1 MADSSIPA
9 GQISRRRFALAVPM
23 LGSLGL
29 LATPSVW
36 ANAAHAHAATPLQ
49 RASRVLMG
57 TQVDMVVHGASSSAP
72 ALQAAMERAFA
83 HMQTLEA
90 MMSRFR
96 SDSVLQQ
103 INAQAGKAAVTVAP
117 EMMAVLGQARS
128 VWHASNGAFDPT
140 VGALAAWRFEP
151 GVQAMPSTAQISQA
165 LQHIG
170 ADKLQLSASNNT
182 ARLTQSGMALD
193 LGGIAKL
200 PILAA
205 GLAALQ
211 AQGVE
216 NALIN
221 GGGDVVTMGLNQGKA
236 WRIGIRDP
244 RQPSQLLGAVAIEGQ
259 GVVASSGDYER
270 CFERDGQRYHHV
282 LNPRTGWPTTQVHG
296 VALVA
301 RDVAAVNG
309 WGTALMVQGPA
320 AAPAWSQ
327 RHPEVALLLA
337 DRDGQVWQNAS
348 MAQQLQ
354 TA

>member
-1 MADSSIPA
+1 
-9 GQISRRRFALAVPM
+9 
-23 LGSLGL
+23 
-29 LATPSVW
+29 
-36 ANAAHAHAATPLQ
+36 
-49 RASRVLMG
+49 
-57 TQVDMVVHGASSSAP
+57 
-72 ALQAAMERAFA
+72 
-83 HMQTLEA
+83 
-90 MMSRFR
+90 
-96 SDSVLQQ
+96 
-103 INAQAGKAAVTVAP
+103 
-117 EMMAVLGQARS
+117 
-128 VWHASNGAFDPT
+128 
-140 VGALAAWRFEP
+140 
-151 GVQAMPSTAQISQA
+151 MPSTAQISQA

-170 ADKLQLSASNNT
+170 ADKLQLSAANNT

-205 GLAALQ
+205 GLEALQ

>member
-1 MADSSIPA
+1 
-9 GQISRRRFALAVPM
+9 
-23 LGSLGL
+23 
-29 LATPSVW
+29 
-36 ANAAHAHAATPLQ
+36 
-49 RASRVLMG
+49 
-57 TQVDMVVHGASSSAP
+57 
-72 ALQAAMERAFA
+72 
-83 HMQTLEA
+83 
-90 MMSRFR
+90 
-96 SDSVLQQ
+96 
-103 INAQAGKAAVTVAP
+103 
-117 EMMAVLGQARS
+117 
-128 VWHASNGAFDPT
+128 
-140 VGALAAWRFEP
+140 
-151 GVQAMPSTAQISQA
+151 MPSTAQISQA

-170 ADKLQLSASNNT
+170 ADKLQLSAANNT

>member
-1 MADSSIPA
+1 MAHKGIPA

-29 LATPSVW
+29 LATPSGW
-36 ANAAHAHAATPLQ
+36 ASTVNTGPAPLQ

-57 TQVDMVVHGASSSAP
+57 TQVDIAAHGAPSST
-72 ALQAAMERAFA
+72 LQVAMEQAFA
-83 HMQTLEA
+83 RMQALET

-96 SDSVLQQ
+96 SDSVVQQ
-103 INAQAGKAAVTVAP
+103 INAQAGKAAVTVPA
-117 EMMAVLGQARS
+117 EMMAVLQQART
-128 VWHASNGAFDPT
+128 VWQSSKGAFDPT
-140 VGALAAWRFEP
+140 VGALAGWRFEP
-151 GVQAMPSTAQISQA
+151 GAQAMPTSAQIAQA

-170 ADKLQLSASNNT
+170 ADKLQLDPSNHT
-182 ARLTQSGMALD
+182 AFLTEAGMALD

-205 GLAALQ
+205 GLEVLQ
-211 AQGVE
+211 AHGIE

-221 GGGDVVTMGLNQGKA
+221 GGGDVLAMGHNQDNAA
-236 WRIGIRDP
+236 WRVGLRDP
-244 RQPSQLLGAVAIEGQ
+244 RQPENLLGVIAIEGQ

-270 CFERDGQRYHHV
+270 YFERNGQRFHHV

>member
-36 ANAAHAHAATPLQ
+36 ANAAHAATPLQ

-72 ALQAAMERAFA
+72 ALQAAIERAFA

-103 INAQAGKAAVTVAP
+103 INAQAGKAAVTVPP
-117 EMMAVLGQARS
+117 EMMAVLEQARS

-170 ADKLQLSASNNT
+170 ADKLQLSDSDNT
-182 ARLTQSGMALD
+182 ARLTQPGM
-193 LGGIAKL
+193 
-200 PILAA
+200 
-205 GLAALQ
+205 
-211 AQGVE
+211 
-216 NALIN
+216 
-221 GGGDVVTMGLNQGKA
+221 
-236 WRIGIRDP
+236 
-244 RQPSQLLGAVAIEGQ
+244 
-259 GVVASSGDYER
+259 
-270 CFERDGQRYHHV
+270 
-282 LNPRTGWPTTQVHG
+282 
-296 VALVA
+296 
-301 RDVAAVNG
+301 
-309 WGTALMVQGPA
+309 
-320 AAPAWSQ
+320 
-327 RHPEVALLLA
+327 
-337 DRDGQVWQNAS
+337 
-348 MAQQLQ
+348 
-354 TA
+354 

>member
-1 MADSSIPA
+1 MP
-9 GQISRRRFALAVPM
+9 
-23 LGSLGL
+23 
-29 LATPSVW
+29 
-36 ANAAHAHAATPLQ
+36 
-49 RASRVLMG
+49 
-57 TQVDMVVHGASSSAP
+57 
-72 ALQAAMERAFA
+72 
-83 HMQTLEA
+83 
-90 MMSRFR
+90 
-96 SDSVLQQ
+96 
-103 INAQAGKAAVTVAP
+103 
-117 EMMAVLGQARS
+117 
-128 VWHASNGAFDPT
+128 
-140 VGALAAWRFEP
+140 
-151 GVQAMPSTAQISQA
+151 QAMPSTAQISQA

-205 GLAALQ
+205 GLEALQ

>member
-1 MADSSIPA
+1 MLMATCR
-9 GQISRRRFALAVPM
+9 GQRGDDFRIHLRIRQHLPPTALGKS
-23 LGSLGL
+23 LGSTSIRKRRQI
-29 LATPSVW
+29 AR
-36 ANAAHAHAATPLQ
+36 AHGPQ
-49 RASRVLMG
+49 GVRAV
-57 TQVDMVVHGASSSAP
+57 
-72 ALQAAMERAFA
+72 
-83 HMQTLEA
+83 
-90 MMSRFR
+90 
-96 SDSVLQQ
+96 
-103 INAQAGKAAVTVAP
+103 
-117 EMMAVLGQARS
+117 
-128 VWHASNGAFDPT
+128 
-140 VGALAAWRFEP
+140 
-151 GVQAMPSTAQISQA
+151 
-165 LQHIG
+165 
-170 ADKLQLSASNNT
+170 
-182 ARLTQSGMALD
+182 
-193 LGGIAKL
+193 

-205 GLAALQ
+205 GLEALQ

>member
-1 MADSSIPA
+1 MVEIGLPA
-9 GQISRRRFALAVPM
+9 NGGQWTRRRFALATPL

-29 LATPSVW
+29 LAPPVGW
-36 ANAAHAHAATPLQ
+36 AGTAGSGPQ
-49 RASRVLMG
+49 RASRALMG
-57 TQVDMVVHGASSSAP
+57 TQVDIVTDGSSSAT
-72 ALQAAMERAFA
+72 LQAAMTQAFA
-83 HMQTLEA
+83 RMQALEA

-96 SDSVLQQ
+96 SDSLLQQ
-103 INAQAGKAAVTVAP
+103 INTQAGKTAVAVPA
-117 EMMAVLGQARS
+117 EMMEVLQQAQA

-151 GVQAMPSTAQISQA
+151 GRQAMPTPAQISEA
-165 LQHIG
+165 LRHIG
-170 ADKLQLSASNNT
+170 ANKLQLDAANST
-182 ARLTQSGMALD
+182 ALLTQADMALD

-205 GLAALQ
+205 GLKTLQ
-211 AQGVE
+211 EHGIQ

-221 GGGDVVTMGLNQGKA
+221 GGGDVVAIGQLQGRP
-236 WRIGIRDP
+236 WRVGIRDP
-244 RQPSQLLGAVAIEGQ
+244 RQPAQLLGVIAIDGQ

-270 CFERDGQRYHHV
+270 WFERNGQRYHHV

-320 AAPAWSQ
+320 AAPAWSRQ
-327 RHPEVALLLA
+327 HPDVAVLVA
-337 DRDGQVWQNAS
+337 GSDGQVWKNAA

-354 TA
+354 A

>member
-1 MADSSIPA
+1 MDRTPPA
-9 GQISRRRFALAVPM
+9 VGITRRRIAMAIPLLGCAMWAPSARAHPALRRD
-23 LGSLGL
+23 S
-29 LATPSVW
+29 
-36 ANAAHAHAATPLQ
+36 
-49 RASRVLMG
+49 RALMG
-57 TQVDMVVHGASSSAP
+57 TQVDILAESADAP
-72 ALQAAMERAFA
+72 VLNMALEQAWSEMTR
-83 HMQTLEA
+83 LSK
-90 MMSRFR
+90 MMSRYDAN
-96 SDSVLQQ
+96 STVSAINLAAGVTAVVIPPELMGVL
-103 INAQAGKAAVTVAP
+103 NT
-117 EMMAVLGQARS
+117 ARHIS
-128 VWHASNGAFDPT
+128 ILTGGAFDIT
-140 VGALAAWRFEP
+140 VGTLKGWRFDSQQKTAPPPE
-151 GVQAMPSTAQISQA
+151 VIEYQRRLVNYRDLHLDTRASTAY
-165 LQHIG
+165 LN
-170 ADKLQLSASNNT
+170 K
-182 ARLTQSGMALD
+182 RGMALD

-205 GLAALQ
+205 GLEALQ

>member
-1 MADSSIPA
+1 M
-9 GQISRRRFALAVPM
+9 
-23 LGSLGL
+23 
-29 LATPSVW
+29 
-36 ANAAHAHAATPLQ
+36 
-49 RASRVLMG
+49 
-57 TQVDMVVHGASSSAP
+57 
-72 ALQAAMERAFA
+72 
-83 HMQTLEA
+83 
-90 MMSRFR
+90 
-96 SDSVLQQ
+96 
-103 INAQAGKAAVTVAP
+103 
-117 EMMAVLGQARS
+117 
-128 VWHASNGAFDPT
+128 
-140 VGALAAWRFEP
+140 
-151 GVQAMPSTAQISQA
+151 
-165 LQHIG
+165 
-170 ADKLQLSASNNT
+170 
-182 ARLTQSGMALD
+182 
-193 LGGIAKL
+193 GGIAKL

-205 GLAALQ
+205 GLEALQ

>member
-1 MADSSIPA
+1 MVEIGIPA
-9 GQISRRRFALAVPM
+9 NGGQWTRRRFALATPL

-29 LATPSVW
+29 LAAPASW
-36 ANAAHAHAATPLQ
+36 ASTAGSGPQ
-49 RASRVLMG
+49 RASRALMG
-57 TQVDMVVHGASSSAP
+57 TQVDIVTDGASSAT
-72 ALQAAMERAFA
+72 LQAAMAQAFA
-83 HMQTLEA
+83 RMQVLEA

-96 SDSVLQQ
+96 SDSMLQQ
-103 INAQAGKAAVTVAP
+103 INAQAGKTAVTVPA
-117 EMMAVLGQARS
+117 EMMAVLQQAHM
-128 VWHASNGAFDPT
+128 VWKASKGAFDPT

-151 GVQAMPSTAQISQA
+151 GQQAMPTAAQISQA

-170 ADKLQLSASNNT
+170 ADRLQLDTAKNT
-182 ARLTQSGMALD
+182 ALLAQADMALD

-205 GLAALQ
+205 GLQTLQ
-211 AQGVE
+211 EHGIQ

-221 GGGDVVTMGLNQGKA
+221 GGGDVVAIGRLQGRP
-236 WRIGIRDP
+236 WRVGIRDP
-244 RQPSQLLGAVAIEGQ
+244 RHPAQLLGVVAIEGQ

-301 RDVAAVNG
+301 REVAAVNG

-320 AAPAWSQ
+320 AVPAWSQ
-327 RHPEVALLLA
+327 QHPDVAVLA
-337 DRDGQVWQNAS
+337 AGNDGQVWQNTA

-354 TA
+354 A